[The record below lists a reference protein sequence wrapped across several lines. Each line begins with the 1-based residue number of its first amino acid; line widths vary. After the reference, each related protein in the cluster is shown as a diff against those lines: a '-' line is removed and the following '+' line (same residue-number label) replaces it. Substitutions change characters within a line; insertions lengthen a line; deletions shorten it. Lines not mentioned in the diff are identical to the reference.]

1 MMKKEKILEIW
12 HTFDATNTENVFYS
26 IICDDGVLVPIYLND
41 VYLFGKIYKEDSNEP
56 YIEIAGNILSELI
69 VPESLAR
76 GDISSH
82 AKTSSTYRVAVFL
95 VNGRLF
101 VIQGIDRDGMTV
113 ADTMDGYQHLFT
125 ATYDRDSY
133 KWTIP
138 VSDIVKAFSYES
150 PLSTGVDKNF
160 GEHISKLCHSFG
172 W

>member
-1 MMKKEKILEIW
+1 MNKEKILEIW
-12 HTFDATNTENVFYS
+12 HTFDAKNTANVFYS
-26 IICDDGVLVPIYLND
+26 IIADDSVVLPIPLKD
-41 VYLFGKIYKEDSNEP
+41 VYLFGKIYTENSKEP

-76 GDISSH
+76 GDIDSCSNE
-82 AKTSSTYRVAVFL
+82 TSTYRVAVFL

-101 VIQGIDRDGMTV
+101 VVQGVDRDGITV

-125 ATYDRDSY
+125 ATYDRDSC

-138 VSDIVKAFSYES
+138 VSDIVEAFNYDSS
-150 PLSTGVDKNF
+150 LSTGVDKDL
-160 GEHISKLCHSFG
+160 GKHIEKLCHSFG